1 MCGHDGR
8 VDLVFDVY
16 NQYHNSPLLEYSF
29 MMGYMTIFH
38 SYDYCGVGYGDH
50 DYYYDIMVIIMM
62 IMMIP
67 RDQDDHYDLWEIR
80 VCP

>member
-1 MCGHDGR
+1 
-8 VDLVFDVY
+8 
-16 NQYHNSPLLEYSF
+16 
-29 MMGYMTIFH
+29 MTIFH